1 MTPDFEIRYSNHY
14 VTRMRDRPYLE
25 GCGEMV
31 FQSPDARFYDLS
43 RNTIIAV
50 KRMYL
55 LGAEREVALAYDAR
69 KNIVIFVSIFI
80 LKEIQ
85 SQNRVQEERWAPYEP
100 ASEL

>member
-14 VTRMRDRPYLE
+14 VTRIRDRPYLE

-50 KRMYL
+50 KRMYV
-55 LGAEREVALAYDAR
+55 LGAERDVALAYDIQE
-69 KNIVIFVSIFI
+69 NVVMFVSIFI
-80 LKEIQ
+80 LKERQ
-85 SQNRVQEERWAPYEP
+85 SQNRLREGRWAPYEP